1 MDELKQIDNQLDKI
15 SKKLSFSILNP
26 INVDKERKK
35 FFSKENYNPQFKYKK
50 PTTKIKS
57 IKKALIQITPP
68 KSVVGDILKKI
79 RDKYLLD
86 IELIENMGTDKF
98 QNITNKLY
106 GVPDK
111 TLIKKANKLIYLKIN
126 PEEPIYSTNEIID
139 KLNIAFV
146 KYGFNWNV
154 EKKNMV
160 ASAAVKLQKKQLLI
174 KTNSKFSE
182 NFLKRIIVHEI
193 GTHIVRAENGEN
205 QPYKFFSR
213 GLPGYLMTEEG
224 LAVYNE
230 EINDCLNNF
239 ILKIYAGRVIA
250 INTAMN
256 NSFVQ
261 TYSHLRKYFT
271 KNTSWRLT
279 LRAKRGLFDTEQ
291 NGALTKDIAY
301 LKGYLQIKNY
311 IKTNGNIDN
320 LYYGKIGLEHIKL
333 LNNIPNLIHPRFL
346 PMFRYL
352 KYFKGHFS
360 DLINN
365 ILFKDSIKKFN
376 LKNLKFY

>member
-1 MDELKQIDNQLDKI
+1 MDELKKIDNQLDKI

-35 FFSKENYNPQFKYKK
+35 FFSKKEYNPQFKYKK
-50 PTTKIKS
+50 P
-57 IKKALIQITPP
+57 IKKIDNIKNSLLKINPP
-68 KSVVGDILKKI
+68 NSVVGNILKKI
-79 RDKYLLD
+79 RDKYVLD
-86 IELIENMGTDKF
+86 IELIENMGTSKF
-98 QNITNKLY
+98 QNISNKLY
-106 GVPDK
+106 GKPDK

-126 PEEPIYSTNEIID
+126 QEEPIYSTNEIID

-146 KYGFNWNV
+146 KYGFNWKV
-154 EKKNMV
+154 KRKNMI

-174 KTNSKFSE
+174 KKNSKFSQ

-193 GTHIVRAENGEN
+193 GTHIVRAENGQN
-205 QPYKFFSR
+205 QPYKFFAR

-230 EINDCLNNF
+230 EINNCLNNF

-256 NSFVQ
+256 NSFIE
-261 TYSHLRKYFT
+261 TYSILRKYFT
-271 KNTSWRLT
+271 KNTAWRLT
-279 LRAKRGLFDTEQ
+279 LRAKRGLIDTKQ

-311 IKTNGNIDN
+311 IKSSGDINN

-333 LNNIPNLIHPRFL
+333 LNDIPDLIQPNLL
-346 PMFRYL
+346 PMFRYI

-360 DLINN
+360 DLLNN
-365 ILFKDSIKKFN
+365 IFFKEPIKKFN
-376 LKNLKFY
+376 FKNLKFY